1 MAGNFWQS
9 SHSSQWILDKV
20 DLVRERQNDLQA
32 LASQGDPSAGGGTGG
47 VQGALPF
54 HMLGGVVDVF
64 DFKRVDAIFYFM
76 ILIMVIV
83 IYKSHHN

>member
-47 VQGALPF
+47 VQGALLF
-54 HMLGGVVDVF
+54 HMLGGLLMF
-64 DFKRVDAIFYFM
+64 STLKELMQFF
-76 ILIMVIV
+76 IL
-83 IYKSHHN
+83 